1 MEMEKDD
8 DEDRVVKIVFHKD
21 TELLLSDGTSKKTI
35 DIQENDILLGT
46 HDTNIVV
53 NKYFAK
59 ENLYRIITRYGNG
72 FIIGENTQFL
82 TYNNSSRVFEQI
94 DIKQYSLLNNEQK
107 KSFSIYKTVVEFQDE
122 ELNIDPY
129 FLGLFLGNTNKL
141 FVKIKYNDDIFLKDM
156 ILESIKT
163 LKFKTFISENEIT
176 ILISDIL
183 IDNDIKILYHFMF
196 YSKFIPDNYKKNSIN
211 FRRQILA
218 GIIDIN
224 SVEKSNYIEIRKLEK
239 KIALDICNIC
249 FSIGI
254 FHIMLIKEKEHF
266 NIKIFDDISRIPLIK
281 KFIPKQYMCNNFKVA
296 TIVENDCVVL
306 EFKKLNSLIL
316 SDFTVV

>member
-296 TIVENDCVVL
+296 TIVEKDCVVL

>member
-72 FIIGENTQFL
+72 FIIGENTQFS

-211 FRRQILA
+211 FRSQILA

-296 TIVENDCVVL
+296 TIVEKDCVVL